1 MSTVATA
8 ITRGSATDV
17 ALGLAG
23 RLRDQL
29 AGERASLVLVFGS
42 TAQPLTELL
51 PGLSAS
57 FDGAV
62 VLGVSTAGEFTER
75 EESSGATSAFALAG
89 DYRVFGG
96 MGTGLKADLEG
107 TVTRALAGLPTAC
120 EGYPHR
126 TAILLMD
133 GLVGL
138 GEEVTLLVASALG
151 PDVPIAG
158 GTAGDDWKVVETL
171 VGLGGQASS
180 DALVVALIFSRVP
193 LGVGVCHGH
202 RAVGRQ
208 ITVTRSEGNVVHELD
223 GKPAWA
229 RWLEL
234 TRPLA
239 REEGIDA
246 DALSS
251 AAEVLQFFARYEAGI
266 RTGQEIKIRTPM
278 IRNPDGSIS
287 FACGMPEGSEVELM
301 RSSADL
307 QLESAREAARRARA
321 ALGGRAV
328 AGAVVF
334 DCACRKIL
342 LGDGFAAAAQA
353 MSRELGGVPLAG
365 FESYGEIALN
375 VGDFSGF
382 HNTTSVVLAFPA

>member
-1 MSTVATA
+1 MA
-8 ITRGSATDV
+8 RD
-17 ALGLAG
+17 LGG
-23 RLRDQL
+23 RLHDQL
-29 AGERASLVLVFGS
+29 AGERASLVVVFGS
-42 TAQPLTELL
+42 TEQPLNELL

-75 EESSGATSAFALAG
+75 EESSGATSAFAIAG

-96 MGTGLKADLEG
+96 MGTGLTADLEG
-107 TVTRALAGLPTAC
+107 AVTRALAGIPAAVP
-120 EGYPHR
+120 GYPHR
-126 TAILLMD
+126 TAILLVD

-151 PDVPIAG
+151 PDVRIAG
-158 GTAGDDWKVVETL
+158 GTAGDDWKIKETL
-171 VGLGGQASS
+171 VGLGGQASTDS
-180 DALVVALIFSRVP
+180 LVVAVIFSREP

-202 RAVGRQ
+202 RAVGRK
-208 ITVTRSEGNVVHELD
+208 ITITRSEGNVVHELD
-223 GKPAWA
+223 GKPAWPH
-229 RWLEL
+229 WLEL

-239 REEGIDA
+239 REDGIDA

-251 AAEVLQFFARYEAGI
+251 AGEVLQFFARYEAGI
-266 RTGQEIKIRTPM
+266 PTGREIKIRTPL
-278 IRNPDGSIS
+278 IRNPDGSMR
-287 FACGMPEGSEVELM
+287 FACGMPEGVEVELM
-301 RSSADL
+301 RSNADL

-321 ALGGRAV
+321 ALGGREAL
-328 AGAVVF
+328 GAVVF
-334 DCACRKIL
+334 ECACRKVL

-365 FESYGEIALN
+365 FEAYGEIALN

-382 HNTTSVVLAFPA
+382 HNTTSVVLAFPV